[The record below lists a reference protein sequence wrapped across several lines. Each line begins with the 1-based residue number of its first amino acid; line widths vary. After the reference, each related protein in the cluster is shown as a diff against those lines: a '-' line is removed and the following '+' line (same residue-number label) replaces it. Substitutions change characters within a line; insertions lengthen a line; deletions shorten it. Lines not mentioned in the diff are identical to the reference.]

1 MTPKA
6 IKTEAE
12 LTKALAHVNTLM
24 DAAPGSKAEA
34 ELEVWSIL
42 IEKFE
47 GEHFPMEVPDPISAI
62 EFRMDQMGLSRS
74 DLLRYIPSKSKVSE
88 VLSRRRPLSL
98 PMIRTL
104 CEGLNIPAEILLQKS
119 RLRFAPPKNSRAK
132 RRGLH
137 VASH

>member
-12 LTKALAHVNTLM
+12 LTAALEHVDSLM
-24 DAAPGSKAEA
+24 EAAPGSKAET

-47 GEHFPMEVPDPISAI
+47 EERFPFQAPDAVSAI
-62 EFRMDQMGLSRS
+62 QFRMDQMGLDRS

-88 VLSRRRPLSL
+88 VLARRRPLSVSMMRAL
-98 PMIRTL
+98 HQ
-104 CEGLNIPAEILLQKS
+104 GLKIPADILLQDS
-119 RLRFAPPKNSRAK
+119 QRQPAK
-132 RRGLH
+132 RLSD
-137 VASH
+137 AAILA

>member
-6 IKTEAE
+6 IKTEVE
-12 LTKALAHVNTLM
+12 LAAALAHVDSLM

-47 GEHFPMEVPDPISAI
+47 EERFPLQAPDAVSAI
-62 EFRMDQMGLSRS
+62 QFRMDQMGLDRS

-88 VLSRRRPLSL
+88 VLARRRPLSVSMMRAL
-98 PMIRTL
+98 HQ
-104 CEGLNIPAEILLQKS
+104 GLKIPADILLQDS
-119 RLRFAPPKNSRAK
+119 QRRPAK
-132 RRGLH
+132 RLS
-137 VASH
+137 ATAISA

>member
-24 DAAPGSKAEA
+24 DAAPGSKTEA

-47 GEHFPMEVPDPISAI
+47 EEHFPMEASDPISAI

-98 PMIRTL
+98 PMIRAL

-119 RLRFAPPKNSRAK
+119 RLRFAPHKNSRSK